1 MALFPSLLVS
11 WLFCGDVSSLSC
23 KLSVMTLSEQ
33 NKIVSDNTSLDTSYS
48 VLVDEES
55 VGLRLDKFLNNNLST
70 LSRTRIKNLL
80 EEGFVKE
87 KTSGLVVKDPARKV
101 RMGELFILVEPE
113 AVDAIPQAQN
123 IPLDI
128 VFEDQ
133 SLLIVNKPAG
143 MVVHP
148 ANGHEAGTLVN
159 ALLYHSRDSLSGIG
173 GVKRPG
179 IVHRIDKDTSGLL
192 VVAKNDQAHKGL
204 SILFHDHDI
213 VRSYQAI
220 VKGRIQPLA
229 GSVEGNIARHPN
241 NRKKMA
247 VSADRGKTAITHYKT
262 DEVFM
267 VGNGA
272 LASSITCTL
281 ETGRTH
287 QIRVHMAHLGHP
299 LIGDGV
305 YGRKLPKQKNATPEL
320 QSALANFNR
329 QALHAAI
336 LGFKHPITGEML
348 QFEAPL
354 PHDMQNLINL
364 LKQG

>member
-1 MALFPSLLVS
+1 MVS
-11 WLFCGDVSSLSC
+11 KTVSA
-23 KLSVMTLSEQ
+23 
-33 NKIVSDNTSLDTSYS
+33 DTSYS
-48 VLVDEES
+48 VKVDEES

-80 EEGFVKE
+80 EEGHVLE
-87 KTSGLVVKDPARKV
+87 KTSGVVIKDPSKKV
-101 RMGELFILVEPE
+101 RQAESYILVEPE
-113 AVDAIPQAQN
+113 AVDAIPQPQD

-128 VFEDQ
+128 VFEDE
-133 SLLIVNKPAG
+133 SLLVVNKPAG

-148 ANGHEAGTLVN
+148 ANGHEEGTLVN
-159 ALLYHSRDSLSGIG
+159 ALLYHSKNSLSGIG

-204 SILFHDHDI
+204 SVLFHDHDI
-213 VRSYQAI
+213 VRSYLAI
-220 VKGRIQPLA
+220 VKGRMMPLE
-229 GSVEGNIARHPN
+229 GRVEGNIARHPN

-247 VSADRGKTAITHYKT
+247 VSTGHGKAAVTHYKT
-262 DEVFM
+262 NEVFLI
-267 VGNGA
+267 GDNA

-287 QIRVHMAHLGHP
+287 QVRVHMAHLGHP
-299 LIGDGV
+299 LLGDPV
-305 YGRKLPKQKNATPEL
+305 YGRKLAKQKNASSEL

-348 QFEAPL
+348 RFEAPL
-354 PHDMQNLINL
+354 PHDMQNLTNL
-364 LKQG
+364 LKKG